1 MKLKMLLMSA
11 AVALTACAGAA
22 ASDGGYTLTLPLSPE
37 DDDAT
42 VFIVN
47 YDNGAKIDSVTVE
60 DGRAVFKGSVDEPV
74 MARLTMDGQRMGTF
88 ILENGDLTMV
98 PQKGISSPLND
109 NLTAIQQELSAIVQ
123 QYRALPDDSASMAR
137 GAELEKQYNDV
148 VEKTIVENAGNP
160 VGYYFFMNK
169 AYEYSL
175 PELKDALEK
184 YPAFK
189 KYERVN
195 KLVEAAENKARTQPG
210 NKFVDFEIANDSTVQ
225 RLSDYVGKGKY
236 VLVDF
241 WASWCGPC
249 IRETKVIKEILQE
262 YGPKGLQVLG
272 VAVWDEPQNT
282 LDAIEKHQLPWPQ
295 ILNAQTVPTDL
306 YGISGIPCIILFG
319 PDGTIISR
327 DKQDA
332 ELKAD
337 VARVFEK

>member
-109 NLTAIQQELSAIVQ
+109 KLTAIQQELSAIVQ

-137 GAELEKQYNDV
+137 GAELEKQYNDI
-148 VEKTIVENAGNP
+148 VEKTIVENAGNH

-282 LDAIEKHQLPWPQ
+282 LDAIEKYQLPWPQ

>member
-22 ASDGGYTLTLPLSPE
+22 ASDGAYTLTLPLTPDE
-37 DDDAT
+37 DDAT

-47 YDNGAKIDSVTVE
+47 YDNGEKIDSVTVT
-60 DGRAVFKGSVDEPV
+60 DGKAVFSGSVSEPV
-74 MARLTMDGQRMGTF
+74 LARLVMDGQRMGTF

-98 PQKGISSPLND
+98 PRKGVSSPMND
-109 NLTAIQQELSAIVQ
+109 RLADMQMQLGEIVQ
-123 QYRALPDDSASMAR
+123 QYRALPDDSASVTK
-137 GAELEKQYNDV
+137 GAELEARYNAI
-148 VEKTIVENAGNP
+148 VEKAIDDNKDNP
-160 VGYYFFMNK
+160 IGYYFFMNK

-175 PELKDALEK
+175 PELKAALDK
-184 YPAFK
+184 YPSFK

-195 KLVEAAENKARTQPG
+195 KLVEAAQNKARTQPG
-210 NKFVDFEIANDSTVQ
+210 NKFVDFEVANDSTVQ

-249 IRETKVIKEILQE
+249 IRETQVIKEILQE
-262 YGPKGLQVLG
+262 YGPKGLEVLG

-282 LDAIEKHQLPWPQ
+282 LQAIEKHQLPWPQ
-295 ILNAQTVPTDL
+295 ILNAQTIPTDL

-337 VARVFEK
+337 VARVFDK

>member
-109 NLTAIQQELSAIVQ
+109 KLTAIQQELSAIVQ

-137 GAELEKQYNDV
+137 GAELEKQYNDI

-337 VARVFEK
+337 VARVIEK

>member
-109 NLTAIQQELSAIVQ
+109 KLTAIQQELSAIVQ

-327 DKQDA
+327 DKHDA

>member
-109 NLTAIQQELSAIVQ
+109 KLTAIQQELSAIVQ

-137 GAELEKQYNDV
+137 GAELEKQYNDI

-337 VARVFEK
+337 VARVCEK

>member
-109 NLTAIQQELSAIVQ
+109 KLTAIQQELSAIVQ

-137 GAELEKQYNDV
+137 GAELEKQYNDI

-282 LDAIEKHQLPWPQ
+282 LDAIEKYQLPWPQ

-327 DKQDA
+327 DKQDDD
-332 ELKAD
+332 LRAD
-337 VARVFEK
+337 VDAALSK

>member
-1 MKLKMLLMSA
+1 MLLMSA

-109 NLTAIQQELSAIVQ
+109 KLTAIQQELSAIVQ

-137 GAELEKQYNDV
+137 GAELEKQYNDI

-160 VGYYFFMNK
+160 GYYFFMNK

>member
-47 YDNGAKIDSVTVE
+47 YATGAKLDSVTVE

-109 NLTAIQQELSAIVQ
+109 KLTAIQQELSAIVQ

-137 GAELEKQYNDV
+137 GAELEKQYNDI

>member
-1 MKLKMLLMSA
+1 MLLMSA

-109 NLTAIQQELSAIVQ
+109 KLTAIQQELSAIVQ

-137 GAELEKQYNDV
+137 GAELEKQYNDI

-160 VGYYFFMNK
+160 IGYHFFMNK

>member
-109 NLTAIQQELSAIVQ
+109 KLTAIQQELSAIVQ

-137 GAELEKQYNDV
+137 GAELEKQYNDI

-272 VAVWDEPQNT
+272 VAVCDEPQNT
-282 LDAIEKHQLPWPQ
+282 LDAIEKYQLPWPQ

>member
-22 ASDGGYTLTLPLSPE
+22 ASDGAYTLTLPLTPDE
-37 DDDAT
+37 DDAT

-47 YDNGAKIDSVTVE
+47 YDNGAKIDSVTVT
-60 DGRAVFKGSVDEPV
+60 DGKAVFSGSVSEPV
-74 MARLTMDGQRMGTF
+74 LARLVMDGQRMGTF

-98 PQKGISSPLND
+98 PRKGVSSPMND
-109 NLTAIQQELSAIVQ
+109 RLADMQMQLGEIVQ
-123 QYRALPDDSASMAR
+123 QYRALPDDSASVTK
-137 GAELEKQYNDV
+137 GAELEARYNAI
-148 VEKTIVENAGNP
+148 VEKAIDDNKDNP
-160 VGYYFFMNK
+160 IGYYFFMNK

-175 PELKDALEK
+175 PELKAALDK
-184 YPAFK
+184 YPSFK

-195 KLVEAAENKARTQPG
+195 KLVEAAQNKARTQPG
-210 NKFVDFEIANDSTVQ
+210 NKFVDFEVANDSTVQ

-249 IRETKVIKEILQE
+249 IRETQVIKEILQE
-262 YGPKGLQVLG
+262 YGPKGLEVLG

-282 LDAIEKHQLPWPQ
+282 LQAIEKHQLPWPQ
-295 ILNAQTVPTDL
+295 ILNAQTIPTDL

-337 VARVFEK
+337 VARVFDK

>member
-88 ILENGDLTMV
+88 ILENGDVTMV

-109 NLTAIQQELSAIVQ
+109 KLTAIQQELSAIVQ

-327 DKQDA
+327 DKHDA